1 MGNKWSITINIRIDS
16 LICKNN
22 YKGKEIRTVEKDS
35 TTWWVLKDVCNVLGL
50 SNLTMIA
57 DRLDEDEVTKFD
69 LGGKSGISNIV
80 NKSGLY
86 NVILRS
92 DKKK

>member
-1 MGNKWSITINIRIDS
+1 M
-16 LICKNN
+16 
-22 YKGKEIRTVEKDS
+22 
-35 TTWWVLKDVCNVLGL
+35 LKDVCNVLGL

>member
-1 MGNKWSITINIRIDS
+1 
-16 LICKNN
+16 
-22 YKGKEIRTVEKDS
+22 
-35 TTWWVLKDVCNVLGL
+35 
-50 SNLTMIA
+50 MIA